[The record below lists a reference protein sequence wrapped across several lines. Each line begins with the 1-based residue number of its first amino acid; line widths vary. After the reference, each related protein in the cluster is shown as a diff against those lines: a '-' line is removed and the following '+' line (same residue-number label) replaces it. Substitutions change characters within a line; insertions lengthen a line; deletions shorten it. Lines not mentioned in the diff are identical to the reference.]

1 MTNLLNYEQKIYKVL
16 ILVCFSNNFILKHC
30 NRYEILVTILSWKSI
45 EFLVALVYN
54 EEVKQKNYL
63 FIIWQHIIGICVL
76 VLTVLFSWL
85 FLAEKTSDRMQ
96 DQMEQARNI
105 ALSHSS
111 MATIDTES
119 FFHGKEAYLS
129 FIGKDQEGQ
138 ELAVLVA
145 EADDQVYAYPLKE
158 GISQKK
164 AKSIVKEKSK
174 DAIDRVTFGRFKGKP
189 IWEVKAGSSYYV
201 VDFKTGKVTS
211 VF

>member
-1 MTNLLNYEQKIYKVL
+1 M
-16 ILVCFSNNFILKHC
+16 
-30 NRYEILVTILSWKSI
+30 
-45 EFLVALVYN
+45 YN
-54 EEVKQKNYL
+54 ERVKQKNYL

-96 DQMEQARNI
+96 DQMEQARKL

-111 MATIDTES
+111 MATIDRES

-158 GISQKK
+158 GVSSKE
-164 AKSIVKEKSK
+164 AASVVKEKSQ

-201 VDFKTGKVTS
+201 VDFKTGKVTG

>member
-1 MTNLLNYEQKIYKVL
+1 M
-16 ILVCFSNNFILKHC
+16 
-30 NRYEILVTILSWKSI
+30 
-45 EFLVALVYN
+45 YN
-54 EEVKQKNYL
+54 GGVKQKNNL
-63 FIIWQHIIGICVL
+63 FIIWQHIIGICIL

-85 FLAEKTSDRMQ
+85 FLAEKTSDRLQ
-96 DQMEQARNI
+96 DQMAQARKI

-111 MATIDTES
+111 IATIETES

-145 EADDQVYAYPLKE
+145 EADDQVYTYPLKE

-164 AKSIVKEKSK
+164 AKAIVKEKSK
-174 DAIDRVTFGRFKGKP
+174 DAIDRVTLGRFKGKP
-189 IWEVKAGSSYYV
+189 IWEVKTGSSYYV
-201 VDFKTGKVTS
+201 VDFKTGKVTG

>member
-1 MTNLLNYEQKIYKVL
+1 M
-16 ILVCFSNNFILKHC
+16 
-30 NRYEILVTILSWKSI
+30 
-45 EFLVALVYN
+45 YN
-54 EEVKQKNYL
+54 EGVKQKNYL

-105 ALSHSS
+105 VLSHSS

-145 EADDQVYAYPLKE
+145 EADDQVYAYLLKE

-164 AKSIVKEKSK
+164 AKAIVKEKSK

-189 IWEVKAGSSYYV
+189 IWEVKSGRSYYV

>member
-1 MTNLLNYEQKIYKVL
+1 M
-16 ILVCFSNNFILKHC
+16 
-30 NRYEILVTILSWKSI
+30 
-45 EFLVALVYN
+45 YN
-54 EEVKQKNYL
+54 EGVKQKNNL
-63 FIIWQHIIGICVL
+63 FIVWQHIIGICIL

-111 MATIDTES
+111 MAKIDTES

-145 EADDQVYAYPLKE
+145 EADDQVYTYPLKE

-164 AKSIVKEKSK
+164 AKAIVKEKSK

>member
-1 MTNLLNYEQKIYKVL
+1 M
-16 ILVCFSNNFILKHC
+16 
-30 NRYEILVTILSWKSI
+30 
-45 EFLVALVYN
+45 YN
-54 EEVKQKNYL
+54 EGVKQKNYL

-111 MATIDTES
+111 MAKIDTES

-145 EADDQVYAYPLKE
+145 EADDQVYTYPLKE

-164 AKSIVKEKSK
+164 AKAIVKEKSK

-189 IWEVKAGSSYYV
+189 IWEVKSGRSYYV

>member
-1 MTNLLNYEQKIYKVL
+1 M
-16 ILVCFSNNFILKHC
+16 
-30 NRYEILVTILSWKSI
+30 
-45 EFLVALVYN
+45 ALVYN
-54 EEVKQKNYL
+54 GGVKQKKNL
-63 FIIWQHIIGICVL
+63 FIVWQHVIGICIVL
-76 VLTVLFSWL
+76 VTVLFSCL

-96 DQMEQARNI
+96 NQVAQARKV
-105 ALSHSS
+105 AMSHSS
-111 MATIDTES
+111 IATIDRES
-119 FFHGKEAYLS
+119 FFHGKEAYVS

-138 ELAVLVA
+138 ELVVLVA
-145 EADDQVYAYPLKE
+145 QADDRVYTYSLAE

-164 AKSIVKEKSK
+164 AIARVKEESQ